1 MKENIERYYE
11 QASLFISTSKWEG
24 LPLVMIEAISSGL
37 PVISF
42 NHSGAIE
49 ILGENE
55 YGMIVNMGDVD
66 QFYNVLTEFM
76 NSYDQRKMWSEK
88 SLKRSEDFKIES
100 ILKEWSS
107 ILK

>member
-1 MKENIERYYE
+1 
-11 QASLFISTSKWEG
+11 
-24 LPLVMIEAISSGL
+24 
-37 PVISF
+37 
-42 NHSGAIE
+42 
-49 ILGENE
+49 
-55 YGMIVNMGDVD
+55 MGDVD